1 MQLLAFVLYFSAFY
15 LAVEHFAFTH
25 WTRLR
30 IIHAVMP
37 VQKHQL
43 LAPPHFFASKK
54 LRRKK
59 RPFPPALATAD
70 FLDAIER
77 SIHTGHSLRAAV
89 NDALHILPAHM
100 QVHFQTLALH
110 CRIGA
115 PLEEVLTTAFAN
127 DTPADIVF
135 GIQAIVAAS
144 AGGVGTRYALERAS
158 WVLRERHSV
167 NEERRLQSAQAL
179 FSARVLSWL
188 PLAFGTM
195 MVATNPNVR
204 NVLFTTPVGFLCCG
218 VGATLNFTGRWWMKK
233 MSHQKIDAN
242 TYAFIDFIDLL
253 VVLLKSGNSTHRAF
267 LAMSQWAQ
275 PAVRNAVAD
284 VLTTSETNTRFVD
297 ALPLLISYFG
307 NGATGVVN
315 ALAASERDGLPLAP
329 LLERL
334 SHEAHCER
342 RRIAQEDAAKL
353 PIRMAFPLVLCVL
366 PSFVT
371 LSIVPIL
378 IGALSS
384 LTLS

>member
-1 MQLLAFVLYFSAFY
+1 MQLVAFVLYFCAFY
-15 LAVEHFAFTH
+15 LAIESIAIKQ

-30 IIHAVMP
+30 ILSVLGP
-37 VQKHQL
+37 VQKCQPTTSSSTH
-43 LAPPHFFASKK
+43 PGRKRRFKK
-54 LRRKK
+54 QA
-59 RPFPPALATAD
+59 FSVALSTAD
-70 FLDAIER
+70 FLDAVER

-89 NDALHILPAHM
+89 NDALPLLPAHM
-100 QVHFQTLALH
+100 QVHFQNLALH

-115 PLEEVLTTAFAN
+115 PLEEVLTTVSSG
-127 DTPADIVF
+127 DTPADVLF

-144 AGGVGTRYALERAS
+144 AGGVGMRYALERAS

-179 FSARVLSWL
+179 FSARILSWL

-195 MVATNPNVR
+195 MVATNANVR
-204 NVLFTTPVGFLCCG
+204 NVLFTTPIGFVCCG
-218 VGATLNFTGRWWMKK
+218 VGAALNFAGRWWMKK
-233 MSHQKIDAN
+233 LAHRKVDTTAS
-242 TYAFIDFIDLL
+242 AFIDFIDLL
-253 VVLLKSGNSTHRAF
+253 VVLLKSGNSTHRSF
-267 LAMSQWAQ
+267 LAMSQWSE
-275 PAVRNAVAD
+275 PLVRTAVTE
-284 VLTTSETNTRFVD
+284 VLTTSEAHTRFVD
-297 ALPLLISYFG
+297 ALPLLTTYFG
-307 NGATGVVN
+307 TGASGVVN

-353 PIRMAFPLVLCVL
+353 PVRLSFPLVLCVL

-371 LSIVPIL
+371 LTIVPIL
-378 IGALSS
+378 VGALSS